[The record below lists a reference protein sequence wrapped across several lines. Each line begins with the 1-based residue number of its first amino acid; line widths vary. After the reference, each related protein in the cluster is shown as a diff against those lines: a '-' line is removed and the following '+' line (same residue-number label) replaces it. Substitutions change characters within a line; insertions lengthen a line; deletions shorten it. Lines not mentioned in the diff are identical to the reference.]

1 MATQTLHQQQTKIA
15 GFVDFLPASRVIPA
29 ARVNE
34 IYEENKHRIYS
45 LAFWMTDNELEAE
58 ELSASTFRRAFLAAS
73 EPSQE
78 QIDRALVAEVREARP
93 IGILTLSCDQAKQVF
108 QVRTNTMRV
117 HLERAVVQL
126 PATERLIFLLHDV
139 EQRDH
144 AAIARLL
151 GLSESE
157 SVNGLHQARLRVREL
172 LASMI

>member
-1 MATQTLHQQQTKIA
+1 M
-15 GFVDFLPASRVIPA
+15 
-29 ARVNE
+29 
-34 IYEENKHRIYS
+34 
-45 LAFWMTDNELEAE
+45 
-58 ELSASTFRRAFLAAS
+58 
-73 EPSQE
+73 
-78 QIDRALVAEVREARP
+78 AEVREARP
-93 IGILTLSCDQAKQVF
+93 IGVLTLSCDQAKQVF

-139 EQRDH
+139 EQRGH